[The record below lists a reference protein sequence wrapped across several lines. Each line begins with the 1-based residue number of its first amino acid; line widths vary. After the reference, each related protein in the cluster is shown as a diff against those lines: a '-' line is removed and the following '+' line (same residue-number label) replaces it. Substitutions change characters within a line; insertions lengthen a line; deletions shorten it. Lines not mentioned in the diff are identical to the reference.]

1 MDARP
6 HTEGE
11 LMADI
16 GATVET
22 YWATAQARD
31 WRAFGATLADDVRY
45 ELPQTRER
53 VLGRDGVVRFNAEH
67 VGEWSL
73 EVERVITDGDQAVSW
88 VSFSVDEEETQAISF
103 FTAAADGRIQTIT
116 DFWPA
121 SYEPPRE
128 REHLVERF

>member
-1 MDARP
+1 
-6 HTEGE
+6 
-11 LMADI
+11 MADI
-16 GATVET
+16 GVTVET

-73 EVERVITDGDQAVSW
+73 EIERVVADGAQAVSW
-88 VSFSVDEEETQAISF
+88 VRFSVDEEETQAISF
-103 FTAAADGRIQTIT
+103 FTAAPDGRIQTIT

-121 SYEPPRE
+121 PYEPPRE
-128 REHLVERF
+128 RDHLVERF